1 MFAYMQLLNK
11 SVNLEK
17 NPESPFRNLV
27 LHVGPLPAPLA
38 KANVTHMVVKAYLP
52 IS

>member
-1 MFAYMQLLNK
+1 MQLLNK

-27 LHVGPLPAPLA
+27 LHVGLLPAPLA
-38 KANVTHMVVKAYLP
+38 KANVTHMAVKAYLP